1 MHNMT
6 SRNRGVQFQE
16 HICLPVGRRTFRS
29 EALSFEKQL
38 LYRQIGTLS
47 AVTSINSAKAP
58 NPMIRTLC
66 SAVVAIV
73 LTGATGTVSAQP
85 RLNLPQMGEPADQ
98 VMSPRDEKRIGRG
111 IMRQIRMYLE
121 LVTDPEVN
129 HYVQTLG
136 KRLVATQPG
145 VNADDF
151 TFFVVNN
158 PEINA
163 FALPGGY
170 IGVNSGLIT
179 SAANE
184 SQLASVIA
192 HEAAHVMQRHIAR
205 MYASQ
210 GNQGMKTAAAVL
222 AAILISQRSAE
233 AGQAA
238 LLTGLAASQQSA
250 INFTRSNEYE
260 ADRLGVQLLADA
272 NYNPRGMVDFFEV
285 LRRRTALNVTE
296 QMEFLQT
303 HPLTTNRISEARNN
317 AQRFANPVGIQNT
330 TEFQFQQMKLKVL
343 HNTNPNAMLRSLRDG
358 HISSSESVRLY
369 GQILLHLNSGR
380 GRQASDPAKRLLS
393 LQPDNSAARL
403 AVAKVAIETGELD
416 RAKNL
421 LQSIIDIQ
429 PDNYAAVEALIDALI
444 KDSEAQRAVNVSRQ
458 YLRGTSSP
466 VPAVYRK
473 YAAALQRTDR
483 MPEAHEAMADYYFAL
498 DVHREAMSQLKLALK
513 SADEET
519 NTWWRIKARID
530 RFQKELNQ
538 P

>member
-1 MHNMT
+1 
-6 SRNRGVQFQE
+6 
-16 HICLPVGRRTFRS
+16 
-29 EALSFEKQL
+29 
-38 LYRQIGTLS
+38 
-47 AVTSINSAKAP
+47 
-58 NPMIRTLC
+58 MIRTLC

-192 HEAAHVMQRHIAR
+192 HEA
-205 MYASQ
+205 
-210 GNQGMKTAAAVL
+210 
-222 AAILISQRSAE
+222 
-233 AGQAA
+233 GQAA

-285 LRRRTALNVTE
+285 LRRRTALNVT
-296 QMEFLQT
+296 
-303 HPLTTNRISEARNN
+303 
-317 AQRFANPVGIQNT
+317 
-330 TEFQFQQMKLKVL
+330 
-343 HNTNPNAMLRSLRDG
+343 